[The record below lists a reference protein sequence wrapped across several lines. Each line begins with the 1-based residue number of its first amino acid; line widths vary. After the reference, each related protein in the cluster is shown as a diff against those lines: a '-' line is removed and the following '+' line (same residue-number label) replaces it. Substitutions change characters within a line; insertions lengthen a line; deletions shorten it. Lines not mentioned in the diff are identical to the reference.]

1 MNLNDLVDE
10 IYVINLD
17 EREDRLESVTKQFKE
32 MNSEFKRYS
41 AIKREKGTNGNKLS
55 WLNVIYTA
63 IKRDQQTIAIC
74 EDDVVFRRQLLT
86 DLPTLKPQIDETDF
100 DVLSFHHYCSE
111 KRSQSIQH
119 MDKEDDEDIKLI
131 KVKQKP
137 FCNQF
142 LILKNLTLWRH
153 QLIWTLTRKDHL
165 YRSLDHTLTHFGD
178 KSKPYITSRE
188 YTFQLD
194 DFSTIKNY
202 KVKRFHQ
209 KKRYEDII
217 G

>member
-10 IYVINLD
+10 IYVVNLD

-32 MNSEFKRYS
+32 MNSEFKRYP
-41 AIKREKGTNGNKLS
+41 AIKRSKGTDGNKLS
-55 WLNVIYTA
+55 WLNVIYIA
-63 IKRDQQTIAIC
+63 IKKKQETVAIC

-100 DVLSFHHYCSE
+100 DILSFHHYCSE
-111 KRSQSIQH
+111 KKRSAED
-119 MDKEDDEDIKLI
+119 MNKEDDKTINLI
-131 KVKQKP
+131 RVKQKP
-137 FCNQF
+137 YCNQF

-178 KSKPYITSRE
+178 KSKPYVTSRE

-194 DFSTIKNY
+194 DFSTIRNH

-209 KKRYEDII
+209 KGRYKDII
-217 G
+217 Q